1 MPVCV
6 RVHVVASLCM
16 VKLCRVVRV
25 GRFRGVASRDDDP
38 FNPITRALQSERR
51 QPKSTGCVR
60 LQYDR
65 QRTATQATSKSH
77 CLASRAL
84 GRVAAAGSSPALGG
98 RRLREAVRPLSH
110 QVGAVLQ
117 RAVRRCN
124 AAVLRCRTREQH
136 IGSAQPFRPMEE
148 ATEPFHRSLTVAGGG
163 GSAGSSGGQE
173 RSWAGGRWC
182 GERTKKPA

>member
-1 MPVCV
+1 MTSVGSPPTNRQPHSRPAAVRPRMPVCV

-84 GRVAAAGSSPALGG
+84 GRVAAAGSSPALAG
-98 RRLREAVRPLSH
+98 RRLREAVWPLSH
-110 QVGAVLQ
+110 QVGLCCNVLSG
-117 RAVRRCN
+117 AAMRRCCV
-124 AAVLRCRTREQH
+124 AARE
-136 IGSAQPFRPMEE
+136 
-148 ATEPFHRSLTVAGGG
+148 
-163 GSAGSSGGQE
+163 SS
-173 RSWAGGRWC
+173 
-182 GERTKKPA
+182 T

>member
-1 MPVCV
+1 MLKSCFLDQRRQPSYQPSAPIPSRCCAAAHACV
-6 RVHVVASLCM
+6 RARARVASLCT

-84 GRVAAAGSSPALGG
+84 GRVAAAGSSPALAG
-98 RRLREAVRPLSH
+98 RRLREAVWPLSH
-110 QVGAVLQ
+110 QVGLCCNVLCG
-117 RAVRRCN
+117 AAMRRCCV
-124 AAVLRCRTREQH
+124 AARE
-136 IGSAQPFRPMEE
+136 
-148 ATEPFHRSLTVAGGG
+148 
-163 GSAGSSGGQE
+163 SS
-173 RSWAGGRWC
+173 
-182 GERTKKPA
+182 T